1 MGRLLLLFVVVPAV
15 ELALLIELGSR
26 IGTLATLGIIAGTG
40 VIGAALARR
49 QGLGVLR
56 RLQQETN
63 QGRLPADPLVD
74 GAFLLV
80 AGALL
85 VTPGVLTDVVGFLC
99 LVPGFRAIV
108 KREVLRR
115 FKAAGVESIS
125 LSLDGSTAES
135 HDAFRGVR
143 GCFAR
148 TREAAGFARDEGLA
162 LQINTLVTAETKDG
176 IPEIHRLVRE
186 IGPMRWSL
194 FFLIAVGRGGT
205 LREVS
210 PEQCEVLHHRLDEI
224 SKEAPF
230 IVATTEAPHFRR
242 VASRQLNG
250 NEHDHAIFG

>member
-26 IGTLATLGIIAGTG
+26 IGTPATLGIIAGTG
-40 VIGAALARR
+40 VIGAALARW

-108 KREVLRR
+108 KREARRR
-115 FKAAGVESIS
+115 FERAVQEGRVMVQFPGEDPWGPREERVVHAIPKDPGPDV
-125 LSLDGSTAES
+125 GS
-135 HDAFRGVR
+135 HDG
-143 GCFAR
+143 
-148 TREAAGFARDEGLA
+148 
-162 LQINTLVTAETKDG
+162 
-176 IPEIHRLVRE
+176 
-186 IGPMRWSL
+186 
-194 FFLIAVGRGGT
+194 
-205 LREVS
+205 
-210 PEQCEVLHHRLDEI
+210 
-224 SKEAPF
+224 
-230 IVATTEAPHFRR
+230 
-242 VASRQLNG
+242 
-250 NEHDHAIFG
+250 